1 MAISLI
7 IGFSYFFYKIFYW
20 QNLFNGITPLILLFT
35 FLFSFVLFF
44 MGVLGEYLLLL
55 LSKLNTV
62 PVVEEERINFDKK

>member
-7 IGFSYFFYKIFYW
+7 IGFSYFYKIFYW
-20 QNLFNGITPLILLFT
+20 QNLFNGTPLILLFT